1 MMRKRGPIL
10 LMAVVPVWAG
20 LFFWA
25 RRIEIRRV
33 EWWSP
38 LPPEFDHIRMGML
51 VVILATMLGI
61 GLLAADFLQWL
72 RKKTKFDA

>member
-1 MMRKRGPIL
+1 
-10 LMAVVPVWAG
+10 
-20 LFFWA
+20 
-25 RRIEIRRV
+25 
-33 EWWSP
+33 
-38 LPPEFDHIRMGML
+38 MGMW